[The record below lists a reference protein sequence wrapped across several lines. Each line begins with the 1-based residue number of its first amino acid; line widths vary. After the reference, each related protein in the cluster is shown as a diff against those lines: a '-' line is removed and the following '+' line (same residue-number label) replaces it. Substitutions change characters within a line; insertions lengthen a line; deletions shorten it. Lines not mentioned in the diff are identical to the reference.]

1 MGKPEGK
8 SEDFE
13 KLYPKEKTYGPSKK
27 KKIHGKEP
35 KTSPLSPLSREE
47 KEERRK
53 KFDPIDEIKALRE
66 KQNPNKLKLKSPSGG
81 MGAGM
86 RRFNRGGKV

>member
-13 KLYPKEKTYGPSKK
+13 KIYPKEKTYGPSKK
-27 KKIHGKEP
+27 KK
-35 KTSPLSPLSREE
+35 
-47 KEERRK
+47 
-53 KFDPIDEIKALRE
+53 
-66 KQNPNKLKLKSPSGG
+66 QNPNRLKLKSPSGG
-81 MGAGM
+81 VGAGM

>member
-1 MGKPEGK
+1 MP
-8 SEDFE
+8 
-13 KLYPKEKTYGPSKK
+13 K

-35 KTSPLSPLSREE
+35 KTSPPSPLSREE

-53 KFDPIDEIKALRE
+53 KSDPRPPQDPVGFK
-66 KQNPNKLKLKSPSGG
+66 GG
-81 MGAGM
+81 GIAAGI

>member
-1 MGKPEGK
+1 MAR
-8 SEDFE
+8 
-13 KLYPKEKTYGPSKK
+13 KK
-27 KKIHGKEP
+27 YMGKEP

-66 KQNPNKLKLKSPSGG
+66 DQPKPKPLAGG
-81 MGAGM
+81 GIAAGI